1 MRPVDF
7 AGFEATQDLQEIVAE
22 NEDDEVDQVS
32 DIDSDEG
39 KKTIQQYNSLFR
51 KFGQFAGKIGGY

>member
-1 MRPVDF
+1 MSKNVRPIDF

-39 KKTIQQYNSLFR
+39 KIYI
-51 KFGQFAGKIGGY
+51 KFNCF